1 MSCFRTRGGWNRK
14 QEVSCD
20 RKREACPP
28 IVPQYNFYRAPIM
41 KTGRTTLFL
50 AAGFVGIA
58 VKKLFRGVYPE
69 RTPSVT
75 RV

>member
-1 MSCFRTRGGWNRK
+1 M
-14 QEVSCD
+14 SCD
-20 RKREACPP
+20 RKREACQP
-28 IVPQYNFYRAPIM
+28 IVNTVRSLTM
-41 KTGRTTLFL
+41 KTGRTTLFP

-58 VKKLFRGVYPE
+58 IKKLFRGVYPE

>member
-1 MSCFRTRGGWNRK
+1 
-14 QEVSCD
+14 
-20 RKREACPP
+20 
-28 IVPQYNFYRAPIM
+28 M

-58 VKKLFRGVYPE
+58 VKKLIRAVYPE